1 VRYQRLDL
9 NLLNALKALLTEK
22 NVTRAGEQLHVT
34 QSAMSGILSRL
45 RDFFDDPLIVQVGRK
60 MELTPLAESLLE
72 PVNDILLRIN
82 TTITTR
88 PVFNPATAQ
97 RHFSM
102 IASDYTTSV
111 LLVDVMQKVHHEA
124 PGISLEIRM
133 PSDAAAAELESGDV
147 DFIIH
152 PRHQSSTSQPGEVL
166 FEDSY
171 RIMVDAHHP
180 YKGES
185 MSLED
190 YLQWSHVGFKTGSSG
205 LSMYENWFQQVHGDT
220 RRIDVYNHNFHQM
233 PHLVV
238 GTTRLATMHTRL
250 AEKYLGQLPI
260 RLIKPDFETPHLVE
274 MLQWHKYRDMDPGS
288 VWMRQC
294 ILDTARDLA
303 PMEE

>member
-22 NVTRAGEQLHVT
+22 NVTRAGEQLYVT

-45 RDFFDDPLIVQVGRK
+45 REFFDDPLIVQVGRK

-97 RHFSM
+97 RHFSLV
-102 IASDYTTSV
+102 ASDYTTSV
-111 LLVDVMQKVHHEA
+111 LLVSVMQKVHREA

-133 PSDAAAAELESGDV
+133 PSDAAAVELESGDV

-152 PRHQSSTSQPGEVL
+152 PKHQASSIQPGEVL

-171 RIMVDAHHP
+171 AIVVDHAHPHA
-180 YKGES
+180 GDR

-190 YLQWSHVGFKTGSSG
+190 YLKWSHVGYKSGSTG
-205 LSMYENWFQQVHGDT
+205 LSMYENWFLQVHGDV
-220 RRIDVYNHNFHQM
+220 RRIDVYNPSFHLM
-233 PHLVV
+233 PLLVV
-238 GTTRLATMHTRL
+238 GTTRLATMHTRM
-250 AEKYLGQLPI
+250 AEKYLQQLPI
-260 RLIKPDFETPHLVE
+260 RLIKPDFETPHLIE
-274 MLQWHKYRDMDPGS
+274 LLQWHKYRDMDPGS

-294 ILDTARDLA
+294 IVDTAREL
-303 PMEE
+303 PPLEE